1 MKIRMYNVGHGDC
14 FCLRDRKRS
23 LLVDFGS
30 SNSRIDGR
38 NRQEVFDV
46 IISDLTTI
54 GQKSLL
60 LTQFH
65 TDHLAGLVYMMKHRA
80 DSCEFEK
87 IYLPDVFS
95 KPEQSRTLAL
105 FLLADLMKDF
115 YLPNR
120 QVSVLTL
127 VEALSR
133 RPQKVELLSRGRMF
147 EEKYQALWPDTD
159 VIQKETDAIFQKFPR
174 ESQGILGRLTEYA
187 DKLRR
192 AVYAMTEDG
201 DTGEKLPPVSSLER
215 EFRELR
221 AMPEFQELL
230 LYLEE
235 EKPPLRA
242 FKNKI
247 SVVFQNAREGEL
259 NLLFTGD
266 VEQVYLQMIAD
277 DYDGNYPLYE
287 HYWCVKVPHHG
298 MEEYYFDF
306 SPYMPENM
314 LISNGVYF
322 ANSKKESKP
331 HRISA
336 QYAGLFYI
344 KDAHMYCSN
353 ENCCDGYQNG
363 CTCKECDIIAPN
375 FYKDI

>member
-14 FCLRDRKRS
+14 FCLRDRKKS

-30 SNSRIDGR
+30 SNSRIDGKS
-38 NRQEVFDV
+38 RQEVFDV
-46 IISDLTTI
+46 VISDLTTI

-65 TDHLAGLVYMMKHRA
+65 IDHLAGLIYMMKYRP

-95 KPEQSRTLAL
+95 RPEHSRTLAL
-105 FLLADLMKDF
+105 FLLADLMRDF

-120 QVSVLTL
+120 QVSLFTL
-127 VEALSR
+127 VEALSQ
-133 RPQKVELLSRGRMF
+133 RPQKVELLSRGKEF
-147 EEKYQALWPDTD
+147 EGKYQALWPDGA
-159 VIQKETDAIFQKFPR
+159 VIRR
-174 ESQGILGRLTEYA
+174 ESEKILEEFPEALSGILGRLTDYA
-187 DKLRR
+187 EKLRR
-192 AVYAMTEDG
+192 AVYAMTEEG
-201 DTGEKLPPVSSLER
+201 RTTEKLPPVSSLER

-221 AMPEFQELL
+221 SMPEFGQLL
-230 LYLEE
+230 LYLDEA
-235 EKPPLRA
+235 KPPLRK

-247 SVVFQNAREGEL
+247 SIVFQNSRDGEL

-266 VEQVYLQMIAD
+266 VEQGYLQMIAQN
-277 DYDGNYPLYE
+277 YDGRLPLYE

-298 MEEYYFDF
+298 MEDYYFDF
-306 SPYMPENM
+306 SAYTPENM
-314 LISNGVYF
+314 LIPNGVYF

-336 QYAGLFYI
+336 RYAGLFYI
-344 KDAHMYCSN
+344 RDAHMYCSN
-353 ENCCDGYQNG
+353 DNCCDGWQNG
-363 CTCKECDIIAPN
+363 CTCKECDIVAPN